1 MGKIKLNAASGGGS
15 VSLEGPASSNADV
28 AFKLPVAD
36 GSANQVLK
44 TNASGTLS
52 FVDGGKI
59 LQVVSATKTNTATT
73 TSATFA
79 DIADLSVT
87 LITPQ
92 SGSKVLV
99 SCDLMIGSEDNNY
112 AAFKFFRDSTAI
124 GVSSAATGS
133 SMTNCTFGVGLR
145 GSFQFRT
152 QSAGYQIL
160 DTHGADGSTNVTY
173 KLQWAGV
180 YQSKTVYINR
190 PHQTDDQSYTLFGTS
205 TITAMEVAA

>member
-1 MGKIKLNAASGGGS
+1 MSQLKLTADGGGGT
-15 VSLEGPASSNADV
+15 VSLKGPSSTTGNSAIELTVPGTGNAT
-28 AFKLPVAD
+28 LLT
-36 GSANQVLK
+36 SA
-44 TNASGTLS
+44 TST
-52 FVDGGKI
+52 GKI
-59 LQVVSATKTNTATT
+59 LQVKSATKTNTATT

-79 DIADLSVT
+79 DIADLTVT

-92 SGSKVLV
+92 SGSKVII
-99 SCDLMIGSEDNNY
+99 SCNLMIGSEDNNY
-112 AAFKFFRDSTAI
+112 AAFKIFRDSTAI
-124 GVSSAATGS
+124 GVSSQATGN
-133 SMTNCTFGVGLR
+133 MTNSTFGVGLR

-190 PHQTDDQSYTLFGTS
+190 PHQTDDQSYTLYGTS
-205 TITAMEVAA
+205 TKTAIEVAA

>member
-1 MGKIKLNAASGGGS
+1 MSSIKLTANSGGGTF
-15 VSLEGPASSNADV
+15 EIKAPSS
-28 AFKLPVAD
+28 
-36 GSANQVLK
+36 SANTRVL
-44 TNASGTLS
+44 TLP
-52 FVDGGKI
+52 DTGNITLNGGKI
-59 LQVVSATKTNTATT
+59 LQVKSATKTNTATT

-112 AAFKFFRDSTAI
+112 AGFKLFRDSTAI
-124 GVSSAATGS
+124 GVSSQATGN
-133 SMTNCTFGVGLR
+133 MTNSTFGVGLR

-152 QSAGYQIL
+152 QSAGYHIL

-190 PHQTDDQSYTLFGTS
+190 PHQTDDQSYTLYGTS